1 MGLVASLL
9 WRNETMRRW
18 LTASLLLTIPAAQQS
33 MAQESA
39 DARARVQAA
48 VRAETDRVTR
58 RLEVMVGILR
68 YYKLG
73 SSEDHGLM
81 RDAANELSKL
91 SRAEMQAVLD
101 HLEKAAKGPGDAA
114 NQTDQAYARHLEVV
128 RKLREI
134 SLRYEAIRSLEM
146 AADRLE
152 KSAREQSRLQA
163 AIAGEAAR
171 AEAAKASLKDAVGRI
186 SDRIDQQRDLN
197 VEVAMLINMAADL
210 EKRLDPER
218 RERLRKGL
226 TEARNRNLTNS
237 MAQLPE
243 RFGAVG
249 NPGERAD
256 KLRPVLEQSSQVR
269 QTMLAVAKTWRGD
282 TPRAD
287 RAAELKARVEEAIEK
302 TREERAE
309 LKKPADE
316 ARKAEIARETAELA
330 AEVRAIEEM
339 VDRRNPEVDQPLRQA
354 ANDLNEAAAKAIHA
368 DPAQAEMPL
377 AKAEEAL
384 SKAAQALK
392 KAEENA
398 ARMNQEPVRRAE
410 EKLRAAENLVQK
422 QREVEQATRA
432 VNDKSPMDTNEGLAA
447 REENLARQAVAEA
460 GAKPETAADMA
471 LAEAAKDLQKAAE
484 QLNKPATKQ
493 PEAAKA
499 ALPREEAAR
508 RSLEKAVA
516 EARKELEKAR
526 QEALRADKAD
536 MATAALERAATMQDE
551 VARQIEKA
559 AEEGRKDPQ
568 GDLSRAEAQVQNE
581 VAKAA
586 AQGDPDAAKAAAEA
600 MKKLQETQRD
610 LAKQDIKEAAKDA
623 REAAKALA
631 DEVARRHDEKNN
643 REMKELARRAREENA
658 QPALAEAA
666 SRLQQA
672 TKSAREAEADLAK
685 AAEKAGKPETGSEA
699 VPARQE
705 ALAEA
710 LKAKNAEA
718 AKAADEAAMAL
729 ARGENAEAAK
739 AQEKALEALADMAK
753 GGDAEAAAM
762 AKEQEKLLEAN
773 KALGKGRQEN
783 MEAIEA
789 AKQATGALPGFMKAE
804 VRKAEKL
811 LERAEAAAL
820 QGLPMEAAK
829 LEKQAVAQLR
839 KAADQLE
846 AVAKEAGP
854 DAPPDTTLAKETGM
868 PETPGEP
875 MPNQPPPMDSK
886 QPPMGPSNNNPM
898 PTPPGQ
904 ELPKGTLKPSAEE
917 LGRFLRL
924 PPREREALIQ
934 AWSEGLPPA
943 HAAMIQRYY
952 RELARTSQGRATP

>member
-1 MGLVASLL
+1 
-9 WRNETMRRW
+9 MRRW
-18 LTASLLLTIPAAQQS
+18 LTASLLLTIPASPLA

-101 HLEKAAKGPGDAA
+101 HLEKAAKGSGDSAT
-114 NQTDQAYARHLEVV
+114 QTDQAYSRHLEVV

-134 SLRYEAIRSLEM
+134 SIRYEAIRSLEM

-171 AEAAKASLKDAVGRI
+171 AEAAKASLKDTVGRI

-226 TEARNRNLTNS
+226 TEAKNRNLTTAMS
-237 MAQLPE
+237 QLPE

-282 TPRAD
+282 APRAD
-287 RAAELKARVEEAIEK
+287 RAAELKARVEEALEK

-330 AEVRAIEEM
+330 AEVRSIEEM
-339 VDRRNPEVDQPLRQA
+339 VDRRNPDVDQPLRQA
-354 ANDLNEAAAKAIHA
+354 ANELNEAAAKAIHA

-384 SKAAQALK
+384 AKAAQALK
-392 KAEENA
+392 KAEDQA
-398 ARMNQEPVRRAE
+398 AKMNQEPVKRAE

-432 VNDKSPMDTNEGLAA
+432 VNDKSPTDANEGLAA
-447 REENLARQAVAEA
+447 REENLAKQAMSEA
-460 GAKPETAADMA
+460 GAKPESAADMA
-471 LAEAAKDLQKAAE
+471 LAEAAKELQKAALE
-484 QLNKPATKQ
+484 LQKPAAKQ
-493 PEAAKA
+493 VDAAKA
-499 ALPREEAAR
+499 ALPREEQAR
-508 RSLEKAVA
+508 KSLEKAVA
-516 EARKELEKAR
+516 EARKDLEKAR
-526 QEALRADKAD
+526 LEAMRADKAD
-536 MATAALERAATMQDE
+536 LATTTLERAAAMQNE
-551 VARQIEKA
+551 VAKQIEKA
-559 AEEGRKDPQ
+559 AEEDRKDPQ
-568 GDLSRAEAQVQNE
+568 GELSRAEAQVQNE
-581 VAKAA
+581 VARAA
-586 AQGDPDAAKAAAEA
+586 ALGDMEAKKVAALA

-610 LAKQDIKEAAKDA
+610 LAKQDIKEAAKEA
-623 REAAKALA
+623 REAANALA
-631 DEVARRHDEKNN
+631 DEVARRQHEKNS
-643 REMKELARRAREENA
+643 RETKELARRAREENA

-666 SRLQQA
+666 NRLQQA
-672 TKSAREAEADLAK
+672 TKAAREAEADLAM
-685 AAEKAGKPETGSEA
+685 AAEKAGKPESGSEA

-705 ALAEA
+705 ELAKALEGKNPEASKAAE
-710 LKAKNAEA
+710 EA
-718 AKAADEAAMAL
+718 AVAL
-729 ARGENAEAAK
+729 ARGENAAAAK
-739 AQEKALEALADMAK
+739 AQEKALKALANMAK

-773 KALGKGRQEN
+773 KALAKGRQEN
-783 MEAIEA
+783 LEALEA
-789 AKQATGALPGFMKAE
+789 AKQAAGALPGFMKAE
-804 VRKAEKL
+804 VKKAEKL
-811 LERAEAAAL
+811 LERAEAAAH
-820 QGLPMEAAK
+820 QGLPMEAAQ
-829 LEKQAVAQLR
+829 LEKDAVAQLK

-846 AVAKEAGP
+846 AVAMEAGP
-854 DAPPDTTLAKETGM
+854 ETPPDATLAKETGM
-868 PETPGEP
+868 PESPGDP
-875 MPNQPPPMDSK
+875 TPNQPPPMDTK
-886 QPPMGPSNNNPM
+886 QPPMGPSNNEPK

-917 LGRFLRL
+917 IGRFLRL

-952 RELARTSQGRATP
+952 RELARTAPGRANP